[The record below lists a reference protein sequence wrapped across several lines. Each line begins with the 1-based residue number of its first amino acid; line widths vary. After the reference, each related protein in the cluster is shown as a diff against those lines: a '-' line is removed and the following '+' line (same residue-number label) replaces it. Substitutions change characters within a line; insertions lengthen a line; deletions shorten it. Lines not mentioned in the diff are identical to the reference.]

1 MCVEKS
7 LYDNS
12 RVGVGKYLRRLRN
25 TKALEKCKAYHGVV
39 LDESERKFSYLGAEV
54 DCTRRVALPLLDD
67 LPLELGKILRY
78 ASDHMR
84 QVDLT

>member
-7 LYDNS
+7 LCDNS
-12 RVGVGKYLRRLRN
+12 RVRMGKYLRRLRN
-25 TKALEKCKAYHGVV
+25 TKALDKCKAYHRVV
-39 LDESERKFSYLGAEV
+39 LDESERKFSNLGAEV
-54 DCTRRVALPLLDD
+54 DCMRCVALPLVDD